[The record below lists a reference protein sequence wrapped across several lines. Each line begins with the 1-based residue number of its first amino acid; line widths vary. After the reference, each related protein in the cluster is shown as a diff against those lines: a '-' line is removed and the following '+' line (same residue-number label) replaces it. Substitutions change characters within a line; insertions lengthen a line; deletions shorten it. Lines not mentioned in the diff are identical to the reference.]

1 MSVSTIWQQFIEGDN
16 QVLGELYRP
25 MFRKLFFVAYKYT
38 HNEETSFDL
47 VQDLFTNLLHS
58 SVNERKEKWQ
68 EIQNIEGFLVTLI
81 KCKSLDWLKIS
92 KNREKILNKQQKI
105 IESDYLNEIDDNHIK
120 LDKIIEYLTE
130 KEQIILKLYLAGY
143 KNDEIAQLQNQ
154 SEKSIRN
161 RLSESRNKLKLLWK
175 RSYIFIL
182 ILSWIN

>member
-1 MSVSTIWQQFIEGDN
+1 MSVSNLWQQFIEGDN

-58 SVNERKEKWQ
+58 SIIERKEKWQ
-68 EIQNIEGFLVTLI
+68 EIQNIEGFLVILI
-81 KCKSLDWLKIS
+81 KCKSLDWLKTS
-92 KNREKILNKQQKI
+92 KNRERILNKQFEN
-105 IESDYLNEIDDNHIK
+105 IENESLSEIDDNHIK
-120 LDKIIEYLTE
+120 LDKIIQYLSK
-130 KEQIILKLYLAGY
+130 KEQIILQLHLAGY
-143 KNDEIAQLQNQ
+143 KNNEIAQLQNQ